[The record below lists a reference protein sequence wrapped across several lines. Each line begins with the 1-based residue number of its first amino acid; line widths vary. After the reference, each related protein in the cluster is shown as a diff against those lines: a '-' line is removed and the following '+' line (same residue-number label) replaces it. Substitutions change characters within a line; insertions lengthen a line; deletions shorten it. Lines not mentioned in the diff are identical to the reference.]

1 MRDKLPGDT
10 MNRLIKKDRLEML
23 IWGLLFIIGAGVVVL
38 SAVPPVSRDALTH
51 HLAVPKL
58 YLKYGSMFEIPTVVF
73 SYFPMNLDLLYLIPL
88 YFGNDIIPK
97 YIHFAF
103 ALLTA
108 WLIYVFVR
116 DRIGKPLYGLLGALL
131 FLSLPMI
138 IKLSITVYVDLGLVF
153 FSTASLL
160 YVLKWAADGY
170 QIRHLLLAG
179 IFCGLGLGTKYNGLI
194 SFFLIAFFI
203 PVLYLRGN
211 LQPDDNIDGSPGE
224 TTYKRNA
231 SVVTSFR
238 ALGAAAVFI
247 SVSLV
252 VFSPWM
258 IRNYIWTQNPI
269 YPLYQTVFS
278 SLNQSGK
285 MNTQNDDPIALRNN
299 EKSDGRINHFILRKK
314 VFDETPLE
322 LITIPV
328 RIFFQGKDN
337 NPKYFDGKLNPYL
350 FFFPFLAIIGLRG
363 LPERQKRENLALCS
377 FSVLFLL
384 YAFFQIDMRIR
395 YIAPIIAPLVIL
407 SAIGLHQT
415 VTLIRDKWTGAKR
428 RVGFG
433 LVAVAVI
440 SLLILNAQYLVAQF
454 RYVDPMSYLSGRLG
468 RDDYIK
474 KYRGEYPA
482 IQFINRHL
490 PPTARLLALYLGN
503 RIYYCDREMVC
514 NDDFFKRAL
523 AAATSADSLVDIL
536 RTQGF
541 SYLLI
546 RYDYFTYFIL
556 NYLSIEKRMLFHRF
570 LETKTKKLFSERVYH
585 VFEILEARPAPM
597 AKNDPADG

>member
-1 MRDKLPGDT
+1 MLSD
-10 MNRLIKKDRLEML
+10 LIL
-23 IWGLLFIIGAGVVVL
+23 A
-38 SAVPPVSRDALTH
+38 AVPPVSRDALTH

-73 SYFPMNLDLLYLIPL
+73 SYYPMNIDLLYLIPL
-88 YFGNDIIPK
+88 YFEKDIIPK

-108 WLIYVFVR
+108 WFIFVFVK

-160 YVLKWAADGY
+160 YVLKWAAKGY

-179 IFCGLGLGTKYNGLI
+179 VFCGLGLGTKYNGLV
-194 SFFLIAFFI
+194 SLFLIAFFI

-211 LQPDDNIDGSPGE
+211 LQRDDPIDGLSIE
-224 TTYKRNA
+224 TLRKKNA
-231 SVVTSFR
+231 RVVSSYR
-238 ALGAAAVFI
+238 ALGAAVVFI
-247 SVSLV
+247 SVSLL

-269 YPLYQTVFS
+269 YPLYQTFFS

-285 MNTQNDDPIALRNN
+285 MNTQNDDPIAFRNN
-299 EKSDGRINHFILRKK
+299 EKSDGRINPFILRKK

-337 NPKYFDGKLNPYL
+337 NPRYFDGKLNPYL
-350 FFFPFLAIIGLRG
+350 FFFPFLAFIGFRR
-363 LPERQKRENLALCS
+363 LPERQKRENLALLCFS
-377 FSVLFLL
+377 FLFLL
-384 YAFFQIDMRIR
+384 YAFVQIDMRIR

-407 SAIGLHQT
+407 SVFGLHQT

-433 LVAVAVI
+433 LMAVAVI
-440 SLLILNAQYLVAQF
+440 SLLMLNAQYLVAQF
-454 RYVDPMSYLSGRLG
+454 RYVDPISYLSGKLG

-474 KYRGEYPA
+474 KYRREYPA

-514 NDDFFKRAL
+514 NDDFIKKAI
-523 AAATSADSLVDIL
+523 AAATSADSLADIL
-536 RTQGF
+536 QTQGF
-541 SYLLI
+541 SHLLI

-556 NYLSIEKRMLFHRF
+556 NNLSNERRMLFHRF

-585 VFEILEARPAPM
+585 VFEIADARPAP
-597 AKNDPADG
+597 AVINNPAED

>member
-1 MRDKLPGDT
+1 MFKAIRKNWLSIFIG
-10 MNRLIKKDRLEML
+10 
-23 IWGLLFIIGAGVVVL
+23 GLLGAVVL
-38 SAVPPVSRDALTH
+38 SDLILAAVPPVSRDALTH

-73 SYFPMNLDLLYLIPL
+73 SYYPMNLDLLYLIPL

-108 WLIYVFVR
+108 WFIYVFVK
-116 DRIGKPLYGLLGALL
+116 DRIGKPLYGLLGVLL
-131 FLSLPMI
+131 FLSLPII

-153 FSTASLL
+153 FSAASLL
-160 YVLKWAADGY
+160 YVLKWAAKGY

-179 IFCGLGLGTKYNGLI
+179 VFCGLGLGTKYNGLI
-194 SFFLIAFFI
+194 SLFLIALFI

-211 LQPDDNIDGSPGE
+211 LQPDYAIGGLSIE
-224 TTYKRNA
+224 TLRKKNA
-231 SVVTSFR
+231 SVVISYR
-238 ALGAAAVFI
+238 ALRAAVVFI

-258 IRNYIWTQNPI
+258 IRNYIWTRNPI

-285 MNTQNDDPIALRNN
+285 MNTQNDGPIAFRNN
-299 EKSDGRINHFILRKK
+299 EKSDSRINHFILRKK

-337 NPKYFDGKLNPYL
+337 NPRYFDGKLNPYL

-363 LPERQKRENLALCS
+363 LPKRQKRENLALFS

-384 YAFFQIDMRIR
+384 YGFFQIDMRIR
-395 YIAPIIAPLVIL
+395 YIAPIIPPLVIL
-407 SAIGLHQT
+407 SVIGLHQT

-440 SLLILNAQYLVAQF
+440 SLLMLNAQYIVAQF
-454 RYVDPMSYLSGRLG
+454 RWVDPMSYLSGRLG

-482 IQFINRHL
+482 IQFINLHL
-490 PPTARLLALYLGN
+490 PQTARLLALYLGN

-514 NDDFFKRAL
+514 NDDFFKRAI
-523 AAATSADSLVDIL
+523 AAATSADSLGDIL
-536 RTQGF
+536 LSRGF
-541 SYLLI
+541 SHLLI

-556 NYLSIEKRMLFHRF
+556 NYLNNEKRMLFHRF

-585 VFEILEARPAPM
+585 VFEILDARPAPTVI
-597 AKNDPADG
+597 NSPAEG

>member
-1 MRDKLPGDT
+1 
-10 MNRLIKKDRLEML
+10 
-23 IWGLLFIIGAGVVVL
+23 VL
-38 SAVPPVSRDALTH
+38 SDLILAAVPPVSRDALTH

-73 SYFPMNLDLLYLIPL
+73 SYYPMNIDLLYLIPL
-88 YFGNDIIPK
+88 YFEKDIIPK

-108 WLIYVFVR
+108 WFIFVFVK

-160 YVLKWAADGY
+160 YVLKWAAKGY

-179 IFCGLGLGTKYNGLI
+179 VFCGLGLGTKYNGLV
-194 SFFLIAFFI
+194 SLFLIAFFI

-211 LQPDDNIDGSPGE
+211 LQRDDPIDGLSIE
-224 TTYKRNA
+224 TLRKKNA
-231 SVVTSFR
+231 RVVSSYR

-247 SVSLV
+247 SVSLL

-269 YPLYQTVFS
+269 YPLYQTFFS

-285 MNTQNDDPIALRNN
+285 MNTQNDDPIAFKNN
-299 EKSDGRINHFILRKK
+299 EKSDGRINPFILRKK

-337 NPKYFDGKLNPYL
+337 NPRYFDGKLNPYL
-350 FFFPFLAIIGLRG
+350 FFFPFLAFIGFRR
-363 LPERQKRENLALCS
+363 LPERQKRENLALLCFS
-377 FSVLFLL
+377 FLFLL
-384 YAFFQIDMRIR
+384 YAFVQIDMRIR

-407 SAIGLHQT
+407 SVFGLHQT

-433 LVAVAVI
+433 LMAVAVI
-440 SLLILNAQYLVAQF
+440 SLLMLNAQYLVAQF
-454 RYVDPMSYLSGRLG
+454 RYVDPISYLSGKLG

-474 KYRGEYPA
+474 KYRREYPA

-514 NDDFFKRAL
+514 NDDFIKKAI
-523 AAATSADSLVDIL
+523 AAATSADSLADIL
-536 RTQGF
+536 QTQGF
-541 SYLLI
+541 SHLLI

-556 NYLSIEKRMLFHRF
+556 NNLSNERRMLFHRF

-585 VFEILEARPAPM
+585 VFEIADARPAP
-597 AKNDPADG
+597 AVINNPAED

>member
-1 MRDKLPGDT
+1 
-10 MNRLIKKDRLEML
+10 
-23 IWGLLFIIGAGVVVL
+23 
-38 SAVPPVSRDALTH
+38 
-51 HLAVPKL
+51 
-58 YLKYGSMFEIPTVVF
+58 
-73 SYFPMNLDLLYLIPL
+73 
-88 YFGNDIIPK
+88 
-97 YIHFAF
+97 
-103 ALLTA
+103 
-108 WLIYVFVR
+108 
-116 DRIGKPLYGLLGALL
+116 
-131 FLSLPMI
+131 MI

-160 YVLKWAADGY
+160 YVLKWAAKGY

-179 IFCGLGLGTKYNGLI
+179 VFCGLGLGTKYNGLV
-194 SFFLIAFFI
+194 SLFLIAFFI

-211 LQPDDNIDGSPGE
+211 LQRDDPIDGLSIE
-224 TTYKRNA
+224 TLRKKNA
-231 SVVTSFR
+231 RVVSSYR
-238 ALGAAAVFI
+238 ALGAAVVFI
-247 SVSLV
+247 SVSLL

-269 YPLYQTVFS
+269 YPLYQTFFS

-285 MNTQNDDPIALRNN
+285 MNTQNDDPIAFRNN
-299 EKSDGRINHFILRKK
+299 EKSDGRINPFILRKK

-337 NPKYFDGKLNPYL
+337 NPRYFDGKLNPYL
-350 FFFPFLAIIGLRG
+350 FFFPFLAFIGFRR
-363 LPERQKRENLALCS
+363 LPERQKRENLALLCFS
-377 FSVLFLL
+377 FLFLL
-384 YAFFQIDMRIR
+384 YAFVQIDMRIR

-407 SAIGLHQT
+407 SVFGLHQT

-433 LVAVAVI
+433 LMAVAVI
-440 SLLILNAQYLVAQF
+440 SLLMLNAQYLVAQF
-454 RYVDPMSYLSGRLG
+454 RYVDPISYLSGKLG

-474 KYRGEYPA
+474 KYRREYPA

-514 NDDFFKRAL
+514 NDDFIKKAI
-523 AAATSADSLVDIL
+523 AAATSADSLADIL
-536 RTQGF
+536 QTQGF
-541 SYLLI
+541 SHLLI

-556 NYLSIEKRMLFHRF
+556 NNLSNERRMLFHRF

-585 VFEILEARPAPM
+585 VFEIADARPAP
-597 AKNDPADG
+597 AVINNPAED